1 MTELDVEETDP
12 LERLISKLAA
22 EATHDAYHRAV
33 AAGHTL
39 VTAKA
44 GLLVRINP
52 DGTETRLSVLRAKH
66 KVQAGSVFHIRSLV
80 RTAQ

>member
-1 MTELDVEETDP
+1 MTELDVEEIDP

-33 AAGHTL
+33 ATGHTL

-52 DGTETRLSVLRAKH
+52 DGTETPLSVLRAKH
-66 KVQAGSVFHIRSLV
+66 KVQAGSVFQLRSPY
-80 RTAQ
+80 RS